1 MAQKANDA
9 VFASLESLV
18 RDKYQTYR
26 LTTVEGRKTSK
37 HDIGEARSIFKGRG
51 MDFDEVRE
59 YQPGDDVRLVDWHL
73 TAKIGKVYTKVFHE
87 ERERQVWFLIDLR
100 SGMKFGTKQ
109 AFKSVIA
116 SHIMAMLAWF
126 FIQKTD
132 KVGGLVLSDSK
143 IHVFRSSKLRKRVMS
158 FFNVVS
164 ENTRKEQHFEK
175 IEEEISLTQATLKLR
190 RSCRNG
196 NIIFVISDFS
206 DLNEDTLKCFASL
219 ARTNELTFINVY
231 DVLEGRCPTPNLYA
245 ISDGKSESVLDTR
258 SKDIHD
264 AYIYY
269 FQKRLLQLESFV
281 TKYHIKYIPV
291 CSEDN
296 YYDVVAKSLSSQ
308 EKKGR

>member
-1 MAQKANDA
+1 MVQELNDA

-26 LTTVEGRKTSK
+26 LSPFKGKKTSK
-37 HDIGEARSIFKGRG
+37 IDVGESPSIFKGKG

-59 YQPGDDVRLVDWHL
+59 YQQGDDVRLVDWRL
-73 TAKIGKVYTKVFHE
+73 TAKIGEVYTKVFHE

-116 SHIMAMLAWF
+116 AHIVGMLSWF
-126 FIQKTD
+126 FIQNKD
-132 KVGGLVLSDSK
+132 KVGGLILADNQ
-143 IHVFRSSKLRKRVMS
+143 IQVFRPSKLRKKIMT
-158 FFNVVS
+158 FFNYVS
-164 ENTRKEQHFEK
+164 EHTKKEQHFDK
-175 IEEEISLTQATLKLR
+175 IDEEISLTQASLKLR

-196 NIIFVISDFS
+196 NIVFVISDFS
-206 DLNEDTLKCFASL
+206 DLKEETFKSFASL

-231 DVLEGRCPTPNLYA
+231 DVLEGRCPSPNLYA

-269 FQKRLLQLESFV
+269 FQKRLLQLENFV
-281 TKYHIKYIPV
+281 TKYHIRYIPV
-291 CSEDN
+291 CSETK
-296 YYDVVAKSLSSQ
+296 YYDVVAKGLQ
-308 EKKGR
+308 RTGKGH